1 MKKAILLFIF
11 LSGIVPCTA
20 FPEEYSLDD
29 LYRLAMQRSETIR
42 IAEEDVFISERD
54 KDRAMA
60 VLFPKLSAFGSY
72 TKYNKEKA
80 IDLFVIQPD
89 NSTAWGLNLKQSL
102 SLSGKEFT
110 ALRIAKEYITKNGY
124 DLGSVKGSYLLSVA
138 STYYDVLRAR
148 KGVDIANT
156 NVERLTRHR
165 DASRTRLR
173 VGEITK
179 TVLLRAEAELS
190 GAQSDLIKAENSL
203 KLAKA
208 VLARTAGINGD
219 YDVKESDAGIQ
230 NAPLTFDFTA
240 ITGDC
245 RLPVLNC
252 LKQTALSER
261 SEIKSAEL
269 EKEIAGQ
276 QITYTKGSYWPDV
289 SVQGVYNR
297 LENDPTLAP
306 FEIKESV
313 YGTIRIDYP
322 FFEGGLRKAE
332 VSQAKARF
340 RQTDYKL
347 EDANKSVSVEVENAY
362 LNLIT
367 ASGILEKLQ
376 AEAEYAADN
385 YNAVTK
391 QFEFGL
397 ADSLDVMDANTLLV
411 TSEKQLANARYDYQ
425 YAILELKRATGTLLK
440 SVISGQ

>member
-1 MKKAILLFIF
+1 MKKAILF
-11 LSGIVPCTA
+11 LILLSVIAPCTA

-29 LYRLAMQRSETIR
+29 LYNLAIQRSETIR

-72 TKYNKEKA
+72 TQYNKERA
-80 IDLFVIQPD
+80 TDLFVIQPD
-89 NSTAWGLNLKQSL
+89 NSTSWGLNVKQSL

-110 ALRIAKEYITKNGY
+110 ALRIAKESIAKNGY
-124 DLGSVKGSYLLSVA
+124 DLGAVKESYLLSVA
-138 STYYDVLRAR
+138 SAYYDVLRAR
-148 KGVDIANT
+148 KALDIANA
-156 NVERLTRHR
+156 NVERLTKHR
-165 DASRTRLR
+165 NASRTRLR

-190 GAQSDLIKAENSL
+190 GAQSDLIKAENGL

-208 VLARTAGINGD
+208 VLARTAGIKGD
-219 YDVKESDAGIQ
+219 YDVREPEAGIQ
-230 NAPLTFDFTA
+230 SAPPTFDFTA

-245 RLPVLNC
+245 GMPVLDC
-252 LKQTALSER
+252 LKQTALSGR
-261 SEIKSAEL
+261 SEIKSVEL
-269 EKEIAGQ
+269 QKEIDGQ
-276 QITYTKGSYWPDV
+276 QVKYAKGSYWPDI
-289 SVQGVYNR
+289 SVQGVYSR
-297 LENDPTLAP
+297 LENDPSLA

-340 RQTDYKL
+340 RQTDYRL
-347 EDANKSVSVEVENAY
+347 EDAYKSVSVEVENAY

-367 ASGILEKLQ
+367 SSGILEKLQ

-411 TSEKQLANARYDYQ
+411 TSEKQLANAKYDYQ
-425 YAILELKRATGTLLK
+425 YAILELKRATGTFLK
-440 SVISGQ
+440 AVSGDQ